1 MLARPF
7 TAELQRL
14 GVAPGRSGAV
24 GPAASLG
31 DGLALP
37 APGPAMGADLAGE
50 MMATLERIERRLA
63 GLAPAAVAGL
73 EEEGPERKGPAAA
86 EIAMELEDMRA
97 RVLQTQIE
105 IAALRHPLAEHDRL
119 VVAGEELAA
128 IVKATEQ
135 ATNSLLTDAEAVD
148 RAAAAILAGAGD
160 PAVAERAAEIRD
172 AVVRIFEACNF
183 QDITGQR
190 IGKVVRTLGFIEERV
205 AAMIQVWG
213 EETFQDLPRPE
224 EVTGNEEAK
233 LLNGPQIEGRAISQA
248 EIDALFG

>member
-14 GVAPGRSGAV
+14 GVAPGRPGAA
-24 GPAASLG
+24 GPAAAQG

-37 APGPAMGADLAGE
+37 TPGPAIGADLAGE

-63 GLAPAAVAGL
+63 DLAPAAVAGP
-73 EEEGPERKGPAAA
+73 EEKEPEEKGPAAA

-97 RVLQTQIE
+97 RVLQTQME

-148 RAAAAILAGAGD
+148 RAAAILADTGD
-160 PAVAERAAEIRD
+160 AAVAERAAEIRD

-213 EETFQDLPRPE
+213 EEAFQDLPRPE

-233 LLNGPQIEGRAISQA
+233 LLNGPQLEGRAISQA
-248 EIDALFG
+248 EIDALFD

>member
-14 GVAPGRSGAV
+14 GVAPGRPGAA
-24 GPAASLG
+24 GPAAAQG

-63 GLAPAAVAGL
+63 DLAPAAAPEA
-73 EEEGPERKGPAAA
+73 EEKGPAAA

-97 RVLQTQIE
+97 RVLQTQME

-148 RAAAAILAGAGD
+148 RAAAILAEAGD
-160 PAVAERAAEIRD
+160 PAVAARAAEIQD

-233 LLNGPQIEGRAISQA
+233 LLNGPQLEGRAISQA